1 MALAPSTR
9 FNKISWIKNHKNY
22 CIIAKSRTVN
32 SLHLGDST
40 IAGLKRYNTV
50 WKKYFGDTLNFV
62 IGGDRLKNVFWRAIN
77 LPRVPYLEH
86 VIILCGTINVNK
98 DSPFDIAEYL
108 FEIGKYFKE
117 RSRNTEIV
125 ISGILP
131 RDEYW
136 SFNRIIISK
145 INDILADKCS
155 LHGFCFIYQKFGWA
169 RENGMLNPN

>member
-1 MALAPSTR
+1 MSFGEQVICQRWHT
-9 FNKISWIKNHKNY
+9 KNMPLFY
-22 CIIAKSRTVN
+22 AQQTLR
-32 SLHLGDST
+32 
-40 IAGLKRYNTV
+40 
-50 WKKYFGDTLNFV
+50 KKD
-62 IGGDRLKNVFWRAIN
+62 
-77 LPRVPYLEH
+77 P
-86 VIILCGTINVNK
+86 
-98 DSPFDIAEYL
+98 PFDIAEYL

-131 RDEYW
+131 RDECW
-136 SFNRIIISK
+136 SVNRIIISK